1 MRTFRSG
8 YSADGSL
15 CPIAKPD
22 LINKRLLLAKAFCVF
37 ACFHASFVF
46 VLDLIQAFDVRA
58 YELGLCRYALHAAKK
73 PPQ

>member
-22 LINKRLLLAKAFCVF
+22 LINKRLLPSKAFCVF
-37 ACFHASFVF
+37 ACVHAPFVF
-46 VLDLIQAFDVRA
+46 VLDLIQTFDVF
-58 YELGLCRYALHAAKK
+58 AKK
-73 PPQ
+73 SSDSADTPYMPP